1 MKKRPK
7 FDLNSINFEL
17 SKEQQ
22 LFLNHY
28 HQLLD
33 FYEELFY
40 EELRDTAKEAWL
52 SNSDWKRFVK
62 NAMSRDEY
70 TDFFKTLRDE
80 YFRRKEAGYY
90 DLSDLSDPCVS
101 DLQSQITPTIIKKE
115 RIRTYLVENFY
126 GPNYYPFFDDL
137 VRDYDELKRVYESDL
152 KSEYLMKKVPYDPF
166 IESIKIT
173 LSEEEMKE
181 LYVKVVGAKNT
192 NSKPD
197 ITSYFPLWV
206 YEESVEFWVDTK
218 LLFLLKEALK
228 DEQQLTNLLVA
239 YEKELLV
246 YLKIRQEHLIQ
257 DLPVRKD
264 FDERFLAFHDQYKF
278 ILEENEV
285 FRRFYVPY
293 IIRKLRL
300 FNRLNFLQEEG
311 LSLITFMNF
320 TTAPSEKSIEKYSKE
335 YRENR
340 EKENKEVVYWY
351 HTLNQLIEILPSTSD
366 EYQLLSML
374 KMIFFEIRDRDEPWA
389 YFQEIAHKA
398 KGIIYKK
405 EVWGRAV
412 KEYLYSI
419 LSYPYWYSED
429 KKQWLSELWNEIE
442 EILGKEFLQILKET
456 FFPDRYRSKTSN
468 TDARS
473 QYKIWLIL
481 DKKSKKAFDLYCR
494 DPRNEKFLKDMNISP
509 RQFIILAEEFR
520 QQQRLDVYNKLKNWK
535 IHFVLI
541 FELDHETALEKMVW
555 KDEYLRYFVVCE
567 KNKQHFSKYS
577 FETMLQTGV
586 LKYEKMWN

>member
-17 SKEQQ
+17 SKGQQ

-40 EELRDTAKEAWL
+40 EELKESAEKVWL
-52 SNSDWKRFVK
+52 SGPDRKSFVK
-62 NAMSRDEY
+62 HALDWDEY
-70 TDFFKTLRDE
+70 TDFFKILRDE
-80 YFRRKEAGYY
+80 YSRRKEAKYY

-101 DLQSQITPTIIKKE
+101 DLQSQITPNIIKKE

-126 GPNYYPFFDDL
+126 GPNYYPLFDDL
-137 VRDYDELKRVYESDL
+137 ISDYEQLKEVYEYDL
-152 KSEYLMKKVPYDPF
+152 KSEYLMKKIPYDTF
-166 IESIKIT
+166 RKSVKIT
-173 LSEEEMKE
+173 LSDEEMKE
-181 LYVKVVGAKNT
+181 FYIKVVGAKST
-192 NSKPD
+192 NSKSD

-206 YEESVEFWVDTK
+206 YEKSVEFWVDTK
-218 LLFLLKEALK
+218 LLFLLEKTLK
-228 DEQQLTNLLVA
+228 DEQQLTNLLMT

-246 YLKIRQEHLIQ
+246 YLKIRQEYLIRE
-257 DLPVRKD
+257 LPARKD
-264 FDERFLAFHDQYKF
+264 FDDRFFAFYDEYRFDLK
-278 ILEENEV
+278 ENEV
-285 FRRFYVPY
+285 FRKFYATY
-293 IIRKLRL
+293 LIRKLRL
-300 FNRLNFLQEEG
+300 FNRLNFLQEED
-311 LSLITFMNF
+311 LRLITFMNF
-320 TTAPSEKSIEKYSKE
+320 TTTPSEKNIEKYTEE
-335 YRENR
+335 YWETR
-340 EKENKEVVYWY
+340 EKENREVLYWY
-351 HTLNQLIEILPSTSD
+351 HVLKQLIDFLPPTSD

-374 KMIFFEIRDRDEPWA
+374 KIIFFEIRDRDEPWA
-389 YFQEIAHKA
+389 YFQEIAHRA
-398 KGIIYKK
+398 KGLIHKK
-405 EVWGRAV
+405 ELWEQAV

-419 LSYPYWYSED
+419 LSYPYRYSED
-429 KKQWLSELWNEIE
+429 KEQRISELWNQVE
-442 EILGKEFLQILKET
+442 EILGKDFVQRLKET
-456 FFPDRYRSKTSN
+456 FFPNRYKSKASN

-494 DPRNEKFLKDMNISP
+494 DPRNEKFFKDMNISP

-541 FELDHETALEKMVW
+541 FELDHETALAKMAW